1 MRRRKSSTWKRIS
14 RTRRATIGKTN
25 TGHANLDTSTAFTL
39 DTNGTSITR
48 HIMSKWCLMH
58 YLSLILINYRST
70 DNPPP
75 KVVQGYKVSATAID
89 GVGAL
94 MLYIVQYLLS

>member
-1 MRRRKSSTWKRIS
+1 
-14 RTRRATIGKTN
+14 
-25 TGHANLDTSTAFTL
+25 
-39 DTNGTSITR
+39 
-48 HIMSKWCLMH
+48 MH